1 MNNVLMLFL
10 RRMRAPLLVLL
21 LVYTV
26 SIGGLVLIPG
36 QDADGNLWYFDFFH
50 AVYFVSFMGS
60 TIGFGEIPYEFTAAQ
75 RAWVLV
81 CMYMTVIGWLYAVG
95 SILALLQNPAFRN
108 AITEQTLAS
117 QVKRMRVPFYI
128 VCGYGQTGT
137 LLVRAL
143 ARRGIRTIVIDN
155 SADNLSRLEMEN
167 DIHDVPYLVGD
178 ASVVRHLLEAGLDSP
193 FCRGVVAVTDDDKV
207 NVKVAI
213 SAKLLNRSL
222 KVVCRAGTQEAVAN
236 LESFDTDRIVNPF
249 NTFADHL
256 VMSIERPSVNRL
268 HTLLGSLPGNAY
280 PRPIN
285 PPHGRW
291 IIVGYGR
298 CGRALERYFHEAGME
313 TTIIEPN
320 AELAPEGAVVGLGLD
335 ETSLKAAG
343 IDTAVGLVAGTDTDA
358 NNLSAVVTARK
369 LNPDLYLV
377 ARQNFLTNR
386 RVFEAAKLDLVM
398 DVNRIIVWRILPFLS
413 TRWLSGFLKQT
424 RKWPEETAHRFVK
437 QIEGVAGGTTPDCWC
452 ITIDEN
458 SAYGATELLKK
469 GVPLTLGSI
478 ERQPWEREIH
488 MPAMALLRVRNGEY
502 TTLPDE
508 NDPIELGDS
517 YLFAGRDSAARAQ
530 RWLLE
535 DEVELRYLA
544 TGERLAASS
553 LGRWATKLFGMRKMA
568 TSREASAAQATEEK

>member
-1 MNNVLMLFL
+1 MNNVLFLFL

-36 QDADGNLWYFDFFH
+36 QDADGNLWHFDFFH

-81 CMYMTVIGWLYAVG
+81 CMYMTVVGWLYAVG

-108 AITEQTLAS
+108 AITEQALAS
-117 QVKRMRVPFYI
+117 QVRRMRTPFYVI
-128 VCGYGQTGT
+128 CGYGQTGS

-155 SADNLSRLEMEN
+155 SPDNLARLEMEN

-193 FCRGVVAVTDDDKV
+193 FCKGVVAVTDNDDV

-213 SAKLLNRSL
+213 SAKLLNAKL
-222 KVVCRAGTQEAVAN
+222 KVLCRAGTQDAVAN
-236 LESFDTDRIVNPF
+236 LESFGTDRIVNPF

-268 HTLLGSLPGNAY
+268 HTLLGSLPGNPF

-298 CGRALERYFHEAGME
+298 CGRALERYFHDAGME
-313 TTIIEPN
+313 TTVIEPN
-320 AELAPEGAVVGLGLD
+320 ADIAPKDAVIGLGLD
-335 ETSLKAAG
+335 EESLQAAG
-343 IDTAVGLVAGTDTDA
+343 IDTAVGIVAGTDTDA
-358 NNLSAVVTARK
+358 NNLSAVLTARK
-369 LNPDLYLV
+369 LNPKLYVV
-377 ARQNFLTNR
+377 ARQNFLTNKR
-386 RVFEAAKLDLVM
+386 IFEAANLDLVM
-398 DVNRIIVWRILPFLS
+398 DVNRIIVWRILPFLG
-413 TRWLSGFLKQT
+413 TRWLSGFLRQT
-424 RKWPEETAHRFVK
+424 RHWPEEIAHRLVK
-437 QIEGVAGGTTPDCWC
+437 QVEGVAGGTTPECWC
-452 ITIDEN
+452 ITINEE
-458 SAYGATELLKK
+458 SAFGATALINK
-469 GVPLTLGSI
+469 GVSLSLGAI
-478 ERQPWEREIH
+478 ERQPWERELH
-488 MPAMALLRVRNGEY
+488 MPAMALLRVRDGEY

-508 NDPIELGDS
+508 NDPIAVGDS
-517 YLFAGRDSAARAQ
+517 YLFTGQASAARAQ

-553 LGRWATKLFGMRKMA
+553 LGRWVTRRVNKARG
-568 TSREASAAQATEEK
+568 